1 MGVRRNFSR
10 GGNVNI
16 LLTLFRLQAI
26 QYQCTFNNTLPFLH
40 YKESAHVTATIKKGA
55 LLTAITRY
63 ITITHTRLF
72 ADFQSRVL
80 LFEEALP
87 WSLTKEA
94 LSWSLTKEA
103 LPWSLTKEA
112 LPWSLTK
119 EALPWSLTKEALPRS
134 LTKEALPRSLT
145 KEALPRSLTR
155 PQIMTSFYLARLV
168 IATSKQELQT
178 PGFTSKAINYPFN
191 KTLFVFAN
199 FFTVNAHHA

>member
-87 WSLTKEA
+87 
-94 LSWSLTKEA
+94 WSLTKEA

>member
-119 EALPWSLTKEALPRS
+119 EALP
-134 LTKEALPRSLT
+134 RSLT

-168 IATSKQELQT
+168 IATSKQEWQT

>member
-119 EALPWSLTKEALPRS
+119 EALPRS

>member
-94 LSWSLTKEA
+94 LPWSLTKEALSWSLTKEA

-112 LPWSLTK
+112 LPW
-119 EALPWSLTKEALPRS
+119 S